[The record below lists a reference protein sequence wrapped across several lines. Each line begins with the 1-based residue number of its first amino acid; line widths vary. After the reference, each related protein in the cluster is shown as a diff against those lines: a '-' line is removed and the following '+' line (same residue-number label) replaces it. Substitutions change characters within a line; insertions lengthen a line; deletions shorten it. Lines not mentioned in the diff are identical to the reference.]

1 MNSRR
6 LILFLALSF
15 GALTVLA
22 MPGQTRFS
30 TSTVTATVSSVAPA
44 KPSSGGLREVIDP
57 RYRKRYEDWKNEF
70 LVADIAKAQ
79 WELYNKHPHLTL
91 TITIA
96 DKNKNGAGTGQYKW
110 NDQGELVEATIFLG
124 TRIDEGFPSKIY
136 YPVMNSLESYE
147 ANQLLSRNVLAATKI
162 AHEFGHVMKIAETS
176 EEVYKLQLKLVPQ
189 YNKIF
194 LSNGHDV
201 NDPRLVDLAN
211 QMGGNPVQIWEDRE
225 YWGEAN
231 AMLYLRDRVAKESFH
246 CRLFNKIKRTVEE
259 YAKSYEDRF
268 TEIAKSQG
276 VTYACSWK

>member
-1 MNSRR
+1 
-6 LILFLALSF
+6 
-15 GALTVLA
+15 
-22 MPGQTRFS
+22 
-30 TSTVTATVSSVAPA
+30 
-44 KPSSGGLREVIDP
+44 
-57 RYRKRYEDWKNEF
+57 
-70 LVADIAKAQ
+70 
-79 WELYNKHPHLTL
+79 
-91 TITIA
+91 
-96 DKNKNGAGTGQYKW
+96 
-110 NDQGELVEATIFLG
+110 
-124 TRIDEGFPSKIY
+124 
-136 YPVMNSLESYE
+136 
-147 ANQLLSRNVLAATKI
+147 
-162 AHEFGHVMKIAETS
+162 MKIAETS